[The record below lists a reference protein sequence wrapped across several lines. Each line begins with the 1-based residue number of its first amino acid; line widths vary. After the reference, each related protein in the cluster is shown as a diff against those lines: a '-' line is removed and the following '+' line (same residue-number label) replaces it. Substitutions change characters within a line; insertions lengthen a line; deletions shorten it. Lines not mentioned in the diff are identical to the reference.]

1 MQFKYASV
9 SRPLVCIGLA
19 RDMSACQIKRI
30 SLNNST
36 DIGLS
41 LKNWPMMAVVDV
53 NAFQASRSHTEN
65 KAFFVHSTK

>member
-1 MQFKYASV
+1 
-9 SRPLVCIGLA
+9 
-19 RDMSACQIKRI
+19 MSACQIKRI